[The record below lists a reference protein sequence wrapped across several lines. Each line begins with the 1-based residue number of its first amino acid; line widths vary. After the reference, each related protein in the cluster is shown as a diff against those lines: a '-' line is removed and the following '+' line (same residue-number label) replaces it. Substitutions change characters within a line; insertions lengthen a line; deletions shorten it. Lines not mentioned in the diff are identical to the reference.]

1 MHEFMITLKKTE
13 KKTSQLQKLKILPNM
28 YVNNLVKIS
37 HYTSHL
43 SVISVT
49 LQQPYFHLNI

>member
-1 MHEFMITLKKTE
+1 MITLKKTE